1 MASSSDETID
11 VENPATEQ
19 LIASV
24 LSATAADVDAAV
36 TAARAA
42 LPRWWQTTVAERAGY
57 LRRIRDGLAKRQDEI
72 AATIASEMGCPLRTA
87 TMLLPTRVSNS

>member
-1 MASSSDETID
+1 MVSSSDETID

-24 LSATAADVDAAV
+24 PSATATAADVDVAV

-42 LPRWWQTTVAERAGY
+42 HGR
-57 LRRIRDGLAKRQDEI
+57 
-72 AATIASEMGCPLRTA
+72 
-87 TMLLPTRVSNS
+87 

>member
-1 MASSSDETID
+1 MSIEELRHGRVVQHGTVIYINGAWVVSSSDETID

-24 LSATAADVDAAV
+24 PSATAADVDVAV

-42 LPRWWQTTVAERAGY
+42 
-57 LRRIRDGLAKRQDEI
+57 DGR
-72 AATIASEMGCPLRTA
+72 
-87 TMLLPTRVSNS
+87 

>member
-1 MASSSDETID
+1 MVQRRTGIHISGAWVAYSSDETID

-24 LSATAADVDAAV
+24 PSATAADVDVAV

-42 LPRWWQTTVAERAGY
+42 
-57 LRRIRDGLAKRQDEI
+57 DGR
-72 AATIASEMGCPLRTA
+72 
-87 TMLLPTRVSNS
+87 

>member
-1 MASSSDETID
+1 VASSSDETID

-24 LSATAADVDAAV
+24 PSATATATAADVDVAV

-42 LPRWWQTTVAERAGY
+42 HGR
-57 LRRIRDGLAKRQDEI
+57 
-72 AATIASEMGCPLRTA
+72 
-87 TMLLPTRVSNS
+87 

>member
-1 MASSSDETID
+1 VQNGTVIYTNGAWVVSSSDETID

-24 LSATAADVDAAV
+24 PSATATAADVDVAV

-42 LPRWWQTTVAERAGY
+42 
-57 LRRIRDGLAKRQDEI
+57 DGR
-72 AATIASEMGCPLRTA
+72 
-87 TMLLPTRVSNS
+87 

>member
-1 MASSSDETID
+1 VQHGTVLYINGAWVVSSSDETID

-24 LSATAADVDAAV
+24 PSGTAADVDVAV

-42 LPRWWQTTVAERAGY
+42 
-57 LRRIRDGLAKRQDEI
+57 DGR
-72 AATIASEMGCPLRTA
+72 
-87 TMLLPTRVSNS
+87 